1 MGVFRSHTA
10 RPYWQYFFDVHFP
23 YLYWQAY
30 VWLQCGCSPHAPVL
44 YTPRKNVSL
53 SDRFLKKSLASST
66 FFESFFNVD
75 LGILFRTFTH
85 PIRIQRAASN
95 RTLSYFLQLPAAAV
109 DALGSYRFYWCQL
122 CHASASLLY
131 ISCVTCISIPVS

>member
-1 MGVFRSHTA
+1 MLLLRTPHMLLRGSCRLLMVQSA
-10 RPYWQYFFDVHFP
+10 RYSIPLEKCLSQRPIFEKTVSYLNFF
-23 YLYWQAY
+23 
-30 VWLQCGCSPHAPVL
+30 G
-44 YTPRKNVSL
+44 
-53 SDRFLKKSLASST
+53 
-66 FFESFFNVD
+66 SFFSVD

-85 PIRIQRAASN
+85 PIRIQRAASD